1 MKRAIN
7 TYHRPDGVI
16 GCGFYGEFG
25 GLWQHSISWP
35 DQPSARMR
43 TEDLEDRKIDVK
55 SLAVVPVGDRDLI
68 DMAGRPPVDNYTTT
82 RPRPIEVDTTRA
94 DVGGG
99 VNIIENVLVA
109 PPESPAET
117 SAPEDASPFDS
128 SASEAENIRRAIAAD
143 PDATNRDIITLL
155 NSHGVNVSSSQ
166 ISRERRAIAAV
177 AEAETAAS
185 EEPASEEGEAEE

>member
-1 MKRAIN
+1 MKRSIN
-7 TYHRPDGVI
+7 TYHRPDGVV

-68 DMAGRPPVDNYTTT
+68 DKPGPIDDQTIESIVDVQDGEIESVEVMPPV
-82 RPRPIEVDTTRA
+82 
-94 DVGGG
+94 
-99 VNIIENVLVA
+99 
-109 PPESPAET
+109 SPT
-117 SAPEDASPFDS
+117 VPEDASQFGP

-166 ISRERRAIAAV
+166 ISRERKALA
-177 AEAETAAS
+177 TLDN
-185 EEPASEEGEAEE
+185 

>member
-16 GCGFYGEFG
+16 GCGFFGEFG

-35 DQPSARMR
+35 DQPAARMR

-55 SLAVVPVGDRDLI
+55 SLAVASVGDRDLI
-68 DMAGRPPVDNYTTT
+68 DMADRGSGQSYTVESVVKVNANKNGDSM
-82 RPRPIEVDTTRA
+82 IVE
-94 DVGGG
+94 DVY
-99 VNIIENVLVA
+99 VA
-109 PPESPAET
+109 PPAPVDPP
-117 SAPEDASPFDS
+117 APEDASPFDS
-128 SASEAENIRRAIAAD
+128 SASEAENIRRAIALD

-166 ISRERRAIAAV
+166 ISRERRALAAV
-177 AEAETAAS
+177 AEAETAVS
-185 EEPASEEGEAEE
+185 EEPASEEGD